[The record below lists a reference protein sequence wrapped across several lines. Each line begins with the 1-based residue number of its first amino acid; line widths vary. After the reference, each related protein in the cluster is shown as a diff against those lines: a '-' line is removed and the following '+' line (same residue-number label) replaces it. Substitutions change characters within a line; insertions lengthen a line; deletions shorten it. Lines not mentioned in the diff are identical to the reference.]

1 MLFESLGSQIE
12 AADGLLAYNEEFLV
26 IDLLVICHFIY
37 FWFKTYR
44 KTGWVIDYWHTTILM
59 YFVIFT
65 FIQYPF
71 ISSMANVLAL
81 GGFWIRVK
89 DAAESVLFINII
101 GYMCIY
107 FGRYFYDN
115 IYGGKSI
122 LNLLDRVVYNNIK
135 NRLIMHFYGIVCLVL
150 AGGFILLQIKL
161 GILGNPRAF
170 FLEAN
175 TYRALFNGFTAI
187 LSVLTIYY
195 IIRIL
200 DYNCRADKIIGFVL
214 IFFTVFV
221 GARGVFVGAITS
233 MLFFCI
239 YKKQGRI
246 DLLKVSLSVFVIF
259 IIFLGLTWFRGE
271 IELEGASIYTV
282 VIGMLFYGNNFS
294 DLRDGALFFA
304 SNNDTILYGKT
315 YIAGLMSFIPRFL
328 SEFRECWAI
337 GVVTASTVG
346 YDPMMHPGLRISK
359 FGEPYLNFSY
369 MGVVLSGII
378 YGYFLRKYDL
388 LLKRC
393 MSDNV
398 PIAKF
403 YSISYFTMT
412 IIEGLFSSAGFYGVY
427 VFFVINVIIYMTG
440 KIFTAFGLVNK
451 QS

>member
-1 MLFESLGSQIE
+1 
-12 AADGLLAYNEEFLV
+12 
-26 IDLLVICHFIY
+26 
-37 FWFKTYR
+37 
-44 KTGWVIDYWHTTILM
+44 
-59 YFVIFT
+59 
-65 FIQYPF
+65 
-71 ISSMANVLAL
+71 
-81 GGFWIRVK
+81 
-89 DAAESVLFINII
+89 
-101 GYMCIY
+101 
-107 FGRYFYDN
+107 
-115 IYGGKSI
+115 
-122 LNLLDRVVYNNIK
+122 
-135 NRLIMHFYGIVCLVL
+135 
-150 AGGFILLQIKL
+150 
-161 GILGNPRAF
+161 
-170 FLEAN
+170 
-175 TYRALFNGFTAI
+175 
-187 LSVLTIYY
+187 
-195 IIRIL
+195 
-200 DYNCRADKIIGFVL
+200 
-214 IFFTVFV
+214 
-221 GARGVFVGAITS
+221 
-233 MLFFCI
+233 
-239 YKKQGRI
+239 
-246 DLLKVSLSVFVIF
+246 
-259 IIFLGLTWFRGE
+259 
-271 IELEGASIYTV
+271 
-282 VIGMLFYGNNFS
+282 
-294 DLRDGALFFA
+294 
-304 SNNDTILYGKT
+304 ILYGKT